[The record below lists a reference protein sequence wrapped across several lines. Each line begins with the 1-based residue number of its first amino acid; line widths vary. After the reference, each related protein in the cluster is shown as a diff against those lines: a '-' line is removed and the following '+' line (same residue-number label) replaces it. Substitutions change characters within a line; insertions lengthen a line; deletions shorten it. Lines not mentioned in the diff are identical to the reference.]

1 MLNRN
6 TVFKLVASAVLATAL
21 PLSSA
26 ADDVT
31 IKVKKR
37 YLNLPVSHSQERG
50 VMQLSVGG
58 DAVRSFK
65 IRLAPE
71 NPDYWVFCDI
81 SEFKGRKLTISY
93 PGTNPGLKAVY
104 QADEFAGQ
112 DSLDHGRTW
121 TKYEGNPVI
130 NSKEYWNS
138 RDTRDPN
145 VFRHEASGKW
155 VLVLNER
162 DGHSI
167 YNSDDLKHW
176 TWQSHVSGFWECP
189 DLVELPVD
197 GNPENTKWVMYGA
210 SGTYMI
216 GSFDGR
222 TFTPESGK
230 YYYTRGFDFWGN
242 NIKVKAL
249 EIYTIKSIWD

>member
-93 PGTNPGLKAVY
+93 PGTNPGLKSIY
-104 QADEFAGQ
+104 QADFVCVLPWCFPTLPA
-112 DSLDHGRTW
+112 R
-121 TKYEGNPVI
+121 V
-130 NSKEYWNS
+130 
-138 RDTRDPN
+138 
-145 VFRHEASGKW
+145 W
-155 VLVLNER
+155 VCTDR
-162 DGHSI
+162 IS
-167 YNSDDLKHW
+167 S
-176 TWQSHVSGFWECP
+176 T
-189 DLVELPVD
+189 
-197 GNPENTKWVMYGA
+197 T
-210 SGTYMI
+210 T
-216 GSFDGR
+216 
-222 TFTPESGK
+222 
-230 YYYTRGFDFWGN
+230 
-242 NIKVKAL
+242 
-249 EIYTIKSIWD
+249 